1 MTQSRREFLRK
12 SGCTALS
19 MAALAT
25 SVRHFGMVDAMAQD
39 GGGGY
44 KALVC
49 VFLRGGND
57 ANNMIVPNYTAGYDQ
72 YFAERGSQQLAIPR
86 ASLLPVTPPSIGQ
99 AYGLHPSMTDMKTLW
114 DQQKMAVV
122 TNVGTLTQPLTRA
135 QYQAGA
141 PRPIQLFSHTD
152 QENQHRTAISEYN
165 STTGW
170 GGRTADRTIG
180 LNPGAAISTITSV
193 AGSSLFTVGNSTT
206 PLVVSPSPTPLNQ
219 VFALNG
225 FNAALSEDTIRRN
238 MMTQIRGMELDRTL
252 VRAASELTQQAVD
265 VSNQLNTDPVLTATF
280 PNTTL
285 GNQLRQVAKLMKFR
299 TSLNMSRQIFF
310 VSLTGFDTHTGQI
323 TNQGNLL
330 TQVSQ
335 AIKAL
340 YDETVAQG
348 IANQVTTFT
357 LSDFNRTLNPGA
369 VGTNAGSDHGW
380 ASHSMIVGG
389 AVRGGD
395 FYGMP
400 TSNGT
405 VFPTLISGGPDD
417 AESRGRFIP
426 TTSVEMFAATLAS
439 WYGVSAADIPLVFP
453 LITRFPMSNLGF
465 ML

>member
-25 SVRHFGMVDAMAQD
+25 SVRHFGMVDAMAQA
-39 GGGGY
+39 GGGY

-57 ANNMIVPNYTAGYDQ
+57 ANNMIIPNYTAGYDQ
-72 YFAERGSQQLAIPR
+72 YFAERGAQQLAIPR
-86 ASLLPVTPPSIGQ
+86 ANLLPVTPPSLGQ
-99 AYGLHPSMTDMKTLW
+99 DYGLHPSMTDLKTLW

-122 TNVGTLTQPLTRA
+122 TNVGTLTQPMTRA

-170 GGRTADRTIG
+170 GGRIADRTIG

-193 AGSSLFTVGNSTT
+193 SGSSLFTVGGSTT

-225 FNAALSEDTIRRN
+225 FAGAAGDDARRASMN
-238 MMTQIRGMELDRTL
+238 QIRTMELDRTL
-252 VRAASELTQQAVD
+252 VRVASELTQQAVD
-265 VSNQLNTDPVLTATF
+265 VSTQLNTNPTLTAVF

-285 GNQLRQVAKLMKFR
+285 GNQLQQVAKLMKFR

-310 VSLTGFDTHTGQI
+310 VQLTGWDTHTGQI

-335 AIKAL
+335 AVKAF

-357 LSDFNRTLNPGA
+357 LSDFNRTLNPGTTGA
-369 VGTNAGSDHGW
+369 NAGSDHGW
-380 ASHSMIVGG
+380 GSHAMVIGG

-400 TSNGT
+400 CSNGSI
-405 VFPTLISGGPDD
+405 FPTLISGGPDD

-439 WYGVSAADIPLVFP
+439 WYGVQAADIPLVFP
-453 LITRFPMSNLGF
+453 LINRFPLSNLGF